1 MAFNKEFLDYLKEIE
16 GKEQNLKHLDP
27 ESPEIHK
34 LQILA
39 RISERDEKKSKS
51 EAMEEFKRKEAIKNK
66 RKESLIK
73 ARQKREKKK
82 DEAKKEVFI
91 WRDLSEKEKRLRRNK
106 LQKERR
112 HRIARMNLA
121 KETERL
127 EKLKGKTVK

>member
-66 RKESLIK
+66 RKDSLIK